1 MTTKLNVIPRQE
13 NNRMRGLILS
23 GRAGIGKTS
32 ALMALVSDGEEF
44 VRIPMASRSAED
56 FGVYPVP
63 DKKFKHDAEGKRLKD
78 DDGEDVSFWTMAQPL
93 IESQIIPLLKDNIK
107 GGYGV
112 LLLDDVTLADPRLQ
126 SGLLELVQFGRI
138 GDFEL
143 GENVLVAM
151 TGNGVGDGCSAV
163 EWNKALLG
171 RSMFVEYEPDFDTWL
186 KFPCN
191 VDLDSSVI
199 GFLKEHH
206 GYFAPGADD
215 DQYSDENGKTPS
227 PRDWTSLGLE
237 FAKCGGVKNYTAR
250 AFWPTPSSFVSS
262 MCGKPAGDAFNIFS
276 KLLMEYPSSEEILK
290 DPAVWRALPLEKRNQ
305 MGCVFAIA
313 TSLRATVTRMNDK
326 INKEHTNLQSPAARD
341 AKEKLTKSMCYATA
355 ALMSGNREMGA
366 FVMRDV
372 MANQME
378 VNKGKGEKDPA
389 RDPFGSIIAK
399 WAYNLKDLN
408 DPVLQEAEFGK
419 VIDDIRKMGGAL
431 GN

>member
-13 NNRMRGLILS
+13 NSRMRGLILS
-23 GRAGIGKTS
+23 GRAGIGKTT
-32 ALMALVSDGEEF
+32 ALMDMVSEGEEF

-63 DKKFKHDAEGKRLKD
+63 DKKFKRGEDGKRLLD
-78 DDGEDVSFWTMAQPL
+78 ADGEEVSFWTMAQPL
-93 IESQIIPLLKDNIK
+93 IESQIIPLLKENIK

-112 LLLDDVTLADPRLQ
+112 LVLDDVTLADPRLQ

-143 GENVLVAM
+143 GINVLVAM

-171 RSMFVEYEPDFDTWL
+171 RSMFVEYEPDFDAWL
-186 KFPCN
+186 KYPCN
-191 VDLDSSVI
+191 KDIDSSVV
-199 GFLKEHH
+199 GFLKEYH
-206 GYFAPGADD
+206 GFFAPTTDD

-237 FAKCGGVKNYTAR
+237 FTKCGGVKNYTAR
-250 AFWPTPSSFVSS
+250 AFWPTPSSFVAS
-262 MCGKPAGDAFNIFS
+262 MCGKPAGDSFNIFA
-276 KLLMEYPSSEEILK
+276 KMLMEYPSSEEILEN
-290 DPAVWRALPLEKRNQ
+290 PAVWKALPEEKRNQ

-313 TSLRATVTRMNDK
+313 TSLRSTVIRMNDK
-326 INKEHTNLQSPAARD
+326 INKEFTNLQSPDSRA
-341 AKEKLTKSMCYATA
+341 AKEALTKKMCYATA
-355 ALMSGNREMGA
+355 ALMAGNREMGA

-372 MANQME
+372 MANQMTA
-378 VNKGKGEKDPA
+378 NLNKGEKDTT

-399 WAYNLKDLN
+399 YAYNLKDLN
-408 DPVLQEAEFGK
+408 DPVLQEAQFGK
-419 VIDDIRKMGGAL
+419 VIEDIKRMGTAL

>member
-63 DKKFKHDAEGKRLKD
+63 DKKFKRDAEGKRLKD
-78 DDGEDVSFWTMAQPL
+78 ADGEDVSFWTMAQPL
-93 IESQIIPLLKDNIK
+93 IESQIIPLLKENIQ

-171 RSMFVEYEPDFDTWL
+171 RSMFVEYEPDFDAWL
-186 KFPCN
+186 KYPCN
-191 VDLDSSVI
+191 ENLDPAVV
-199 GFLKEHH
+199 GFLKEQSS
-206 GYFAPGADD
+206 YFAPGADD
-215 DQYSDENGKTPS
+215 DKYSDENGKTPS

-237 FAKCGGVKNYTAR
+237 FAKCGGVRNYTPR
-250 AFWPTPSSFVSS
+250 AFWPTASSFVRS
-262 MCGKPAGDAFNIFS
+262 MCGKPAGDAFNIFATM
-276 KLLMEYPSSEEILK
+276 LMEYPTSEEILK
-290 DPAVWRALPLEKRNQ
+290 DPKVWRELPEEKRNQ

-313 TSLRATVTRMNDK
+313 TSLRATVIRMNDN
-326 INKEHTNLQSPAARD
+326 INKDHTNLQGDQARA
-341 AKEKLTKSMCYATA
+341 AKEDLAKKMCYATA

-366 FVMRDV
+366 FVVRDV
-372 MANQME
+372 MANQMAA
-378 VNKGKGEKDPA
+378 NLGKSEKDST

-399 WAYNLKDLN
+399 WVYNLKGLN
-408 DPVLQEAEFGK
+408 DPVLTEAQFGQ
-419 VIDDIRKMGGAL
+419 VIDDIKRMSASL

>member
-13 NNRMRGLILS
+13 NGRMRGLILS

-32 ALMALVSDGEEF
+32 ALMALVSEGEDF

-63 DKKFKHDAEGKRLKD
+63 DKKFHHGPDGKRLKD
-78 DDGEDVSFWTMAQPL
+78 ANGEDMSFWTMAQPL
-93 IESQIIPLLKDNIK
+93 IESQIIPLLKENIK

-143 GENVLVAM
+143 GANVLVAM

-186 KFPCN
+186 GYPCN
-191 VDLDSSVI
+191 KDLDPSVV
-199 GFLKEHH
+199 GFLKENG

-215 DQYSDENGKTPS
+215 DQYSDEHGKTPS
-227 PRDWTSLGLE
+227 PRDWTSLGIE
-237 FAKCGGVKNYTAR
+237 FAQQGGVKNFQGSVFWKTPQAFVR
-250 AFWPTPSSFVSS
+250 A
-262 MCGKPAGDAFNIFS
+262 MCGKPAGDAFNIFAT
-276 KLLMEYPSSEEILK
+276 LLMEYPSSEQILEN
-290 DPAVWRALPLEKRNQ
+290 PRVWRELPEEKRHQ

-313 TSLRATVTRMNDK
+313 SSLRSTIVRMNDK
-326 INKEHTNLQSPAARD
+326 INKDHTNLQGTESRN
-341 AKEKLTKSMCYATA
+341 AKEELTKKMCYAIA
-355 ALMSGNREMGA
+355 ALMQGNREMGA

-372 MANQME
+372 MVKQME
-378 VNKGKGEKDPA
+378 ANAGKGEKDPS
-389 RDPFGSIIAK
+389 RDPFGAIIAK
-399 WAYNLKDLN
+399 WVYNLKDVN

-419 VIDDIRKMGGAL
+419 VIDDIRRMGSVM
-431 GN
+431 N